1 MAYADLIELNRRQP
15 RRILQDAGNPHPDER
30 KARLEGRGFPAPQ
43 DEDSAR
49 SEGGPGERMTSAASF
64 LAYLGAAPL
73 IAAALLMIAI
83 GDGAYAAARFMT
95 LYGAALIIFF
105 GGVRWGV
112 AVMKPEG
119 PTLRAL
125 AGAALPMIAALPLLA
140 AGETTFNMIAIMV
153 LMAALLLDDLG
164 ATRRGSGA
172 PAWYLG
178 VRLPLTVL
186 IEVAFLVALAAGV
199 RG

>member
-1 MAYADLIELNRRQP
+1 
-15 RRILQDAGNPHPDER
+15 
-30 KARLEGRGFPAPQ
+30 
-43 DEDSAR
+43 
-49 SEGGPGERMTSAASF
+49 MTSAASF

-73 IAAALLMIAI
+73 IAVALVMIVN

-186 IEVAFLVALAAGV
+186 IEVAFLVALAAGL